1 MPNPLPVLWPG
12 TPMAQARLASEL
24 QRVLEEFRQR
34 AGVRPST
41 LPEIQ
46 SAVGEVIDAAVPAAT
61 TPAEQTAR
69 PSIIRRAIR
78 YAANRLADALEGAGR
93 RRAAPGSGRQL
104 ARELARRFRGR

>member
-12 TPMAQARLASEL
+12 TPMAQARLAAEL
-24 QRVLEEFRQR
+24 QRVLDEFRQR

-41 LPEIQ
+41 LPEIE
-46 SAVGEVIDAAVPAAT
+46 SAVGQALDVALPAPA

-69 PSIIRRAIR
+69 PSLVRRAIR

-93 RRAAPGSGRQL
+93 RRAPRGQGRQL